1 MVKPIKI
8 QTLDDILADM
18 GQPTSAKTFGKKS
31 DDSRDN
37 TDSQNTKKANKKND
51 KESNARQ
58 QPDGNFLSNKPKNL
72 TNITKHPVKKS
83 KKSVKNTQNP
93 TSPTNTPTCPHK
105 CEPQK
110 SDDKPSAV
118 DLLLKD
124 DSQTVLD
131 DNSLKLLSQ
140 VDIEKL
146 QLPDRETRYLR
157 WLAFYYL
164 SKKELSRHELK
175 TKLIA
180 KDCDP
185 QAVDDLLDE
194 FAEKSYQS
202 DTRCATMLVRE
213 AVRKGRGVRY
223 LTDSLK
229 KAGLDV
235 KAFGG
240 VDELIAMSDV
250 DSVADGTILDDDNKG
265 NDRDDEIDWLKLAV
279 EARCKKYGDTIPKD
293 PKEKVRQLRFLQ
305 YRGFDMGVCFDALK
319 MNLGDFE

>member
-18 GQPTSAKTFGKKS
+18 GQPVSAKTFDKKNNNNSDKANDKNNDTRQQS
-31 DDSRDN
+31 DD
-37 TDSQNTKKANKKND
+37 
-51 KESNARQ
+51 
-58 QPDGNFLSNKPKNL
+58 NFLSDKPKNL
-72 TNITKHPVKKS
+72 TNTVKHS
-83 KKSVKNTQNP
+83 FKKSVKNTQNP
-93 TSPTNTPTCPHK
+93 NSQTDTPTPPRK
-105 CEPQK
+105 RKSQK
-110 SDDKPSAV
+110 SDNQPSAV

-140 VDIEKL
+140 VEIEKL
-146 QLPDRETRYLR
+146 QLPDKETRYLR

-164 SKKELSRHELK
+164 SKKEFSRHELK

-194 FAEKSYQS
+194 FAEKGYQS
-202 DTRCATMLVRE
+202 DTRCATTLVRE

-240 VDELIAMSDV
+240 VDELIVMSDV
-250 DSVADGTILDDDNKG
+250 DSVADGTILDNDNKG
-265 NDRDDEIDWLKLAV
+265 NDKDDEIDWLKLAV
-279 EARCKKYGDTIPKD
+279 EARCKKYGDNIPKD
-293 PKEKVRQLRFLQ
+293 PKEKARQLRFLQ

>member
-1 MVKPIKI
+1 M
-8 QTLDDILADM
+8 
-18 GQPTSAKTFGKKS
+18 S
-31 DDSRDN
+31 D
-37 TDSQNTKKANKKND
+37 
-51 KESNARQ
+51 
-58 QPDGNFLSNKPKNL
+58 KPKNL
-72 TNITKHPVKKS
+72 TNTVKHS
-83 KKSVKNTQNP
+83 FKKSVKNTQNP
-93 TSPTNTPTCPHK
+93 NSQTDTPTPPRK
-105 CEPQK
+105 RKSQK
-110 SDDKPSAV
+110 SDNQPSAV

-140 VDIEKL
+140 VEIEKL
-146 QLPDRETRYLR
+146 QLPDKETRYLR

-194 FAEKSYQS
+194 FAEKGYQS
-202 DTRCATMLVRE
+202 DTRCATTLVRE

-240 VDELIAMSDV
+240 VDELIVMSDV
-250 DSVADGTILDDDNKG
+250 DSVADGTILDNDNKG
-265 NDRDDEIDWLKLAV
+265 NDKDDEIDWLKLAV
-279 EARCKKYGDTIPKD
+279 EARCKKYGDNIPKD
-293 PKEKVRQLRFLQ
+293 PKEKARQLRFLQ

>member
-18 GQPTSAKTFGKKS
+18 GQPVSAKTFDNKNN
-31 DDSRDN
+31 N
-37 TDSQNTKKANKKND
+37 TDNQNTKKSDKTDDKN
-51 KESNARQ
+51 SNTYQ
-58 QPDGNFLSNKPKNL
+58 QSDDNFLSDKPKNL
-72 TNITKHPVKKS
+72 TNTAKQPFKKS
-83 KKSVKNTQNP
+83 KKIVKNTQNSNSQ
-93 TSPTNTPTCPHK
+93 TDTPTPTRK
-105 CEPQK
+105 RKSQK

-124 DSQTVLD
+124 NSQTVLD

-140 VDIEKL
+140 VEIEKL
-146 QLPDRETRYLR
+146 QLPDKETRYLR

-175 TKLIA
+175 AKLIA

-194 FAEKSYQS
+194 FAEKGYQS

-213 AVRKGRGVRY
+213 TVRKGRGVRY

-265 NDRDDEIDWLKLAV
+265 DDRDDEINWLKLAV
-279 EARCKKYGDTIPKD
+279 EARCKKYGNTIPKD
-293 PKEKVRQLRFLQ
+293 PKEKARQLRFLQ

>member
-18 GQPTSAKTFGKKS
+18 GQPVSAKTFDNKNN
-31 DDSRDN
+31 N
-37 TDSQNTKKANKKND
+37 TDNQNTKKSDKTDDKN
-51 KESNARQ
+51 SNTYQ
-58 QPDGNFLSNKPKNL
+58 QSDDNFLSDKPKNL
-72 TNITKHPVKKS
+72 TNTAKQPFKKS
-83 KKSVKNTQNP
+83 KKIVKNTQNSNSQ
-93 TSPTNTPTCPHK
+93 TDTPTPTRK
-105 CEPQK
+105 RKSQK

-124 DSQTVLD
+124 NSQTVLD

-140 VDIEKL
+140 VEIEKL
-146 QLPDRETRYLR
+146 QLPDKETRYLR

-175 TKLIA
+175 AKLIA

-194 FAEKSYQS
+194 FAEKGYQS

-250 DSVADGTILDDDNKG
+250 DSVADGTILDDDNRG

-279 EARCKKYGDTIPKD
+279 EARCKKYGDNIPKD

>member
-18 GQPTSAKTFGKKS
+18 GQPVSAKTFDNKNN
-31 DDSRDN
+31 N
-37 TDSQNTKKANKKND
+37 TDNQNTKKSDKTDDKN
-51 KESNARQ
+51 SNTYQ
-58 QPDGNFLSNKPKNL
+58 QSDDNFLSDKPKNL
-72 TNITKHPVKKS
+72 TNTAKQPFKKS
-83 KKSVKNTQNP
+83 KKIVKNTQNSNSQ
-93 TSPTNTPTCPHK
+93 TDTPTPTRK
-105 CEPQK
+105 RKSQK

-124 DSQTVLD
+124 NSQTVLD

-140 VDIEKL
+140 VEIEKL
-146 QLPDRETRYLR
+146 QLPDKETRYLR

-175 TKLIA
+175 AKLIA

-194 FAEKSYQS
+194 FAEKGYQS

-250 DSVADGTILDDDNKG
+250 DSVADGTILDDDNRG

-279 EARCKKYGDTIPKD
+279 EARCKKYGDNIPKD
-293 PKEKVRQLRFLQ
+293 PKEKARQLRFLQ

>member
-1 MVKPIKI
+1 M
-8 QTLDDILADM
+8 
-18 GQPTSAKTFGKKS
+18 SAKTFSKKNDNNS
-31 DDSRDN
+31 DN
-37 TDSQNTKKANKKND
+37 TDDKNTKKADKKDDKNND
-51 KESNARQ
+51 TKQ
-58 QPDGNFLSNKPKNL
+58 TFDKPKSL
-72 TNITKHPVKKS
+72 TNTAKQSFKKS
-83 KKSVKNTQNP
+83 KKPIKNTQNLNSQTDIP
-93 TSPTNTPTCPHK
+93 TPPRKRKS
-105 CEPQK
+105 QK
-110 SDDKPSAV
+110 SDNKPSAV

-131 DNSLKLLSQ
+131 DDSLKLLSQ
-140 VDIEKL
+140 VEIEKL
-146 QLPDRETRYLR
+146 QLPDKETRYLR

-194 FAEKSYQS
+194 FAEKGYQS

-240 VDELIAMSDV
+240 VDELIAMSDA
-250 DSVADGTILDDDNKG
+250 DSVVDGTILDDDNKG
-265 NDRDDEIDWLKLAV
+265 NDRDDGIDWLKLAV
-279 EARCKKYGDTIPKD
+279 EARCKKYGDNIPKD

>member
-1 MVKPIKI
+1 
-8 QTLDDILADM
+8 M
-18 GQPTSAKTFGKKS
+18 GQPVSAKTFDNKNN
-31 DDSRDN
+31 N
-37 TDSQNTKKANKKND
+37 TDNQNTKKSDKTDDKN
-51 KESNARQ
+51 SNTYQ
-58 QPDGNFLSNKPKNL
+58 QSDDNFLSDKPKNL
-72 TNITKHPVKKS
+72 TNTAKQPFKKS
-83 KKSVKNTQNP
+83 KKIVKNTQNSNSQ
-93 TSPTNTPTCPHK
+93 TDTPTPTRK
-105 CEPQK
+105 RKSQK

-124 DSQTVLD
+124 NSQTVLD

-140 VDIEKL
+140 VEIEKL
-146 QLPDRETRYLR
+146 QLPDKETRYLR

-175 TKLIA
+175 AKLIA

-185 QAVDDLLDE
+185 QAVDELLNE
-194 FAEKSYQS
+194 FTQKGYQS
-202 DTRCATMLVRE
+202 DTRFATMLVRE

-250 DSVADGTILDDDNKG
+250 DSVADGTILDDDNRG

-279 EARCKKYGDTIPKD
+279 EARCKKYGDNIPKD
-293 PKEKVRQLRFLQ
+293 PKEKARQLRFLQ

>member
-18 GQPTSAKTFGKKS
+18 GQPVSAKTFDNKNN
-31 DDSRDN
+31 N
-37 TDSQNTKKANKKND
+37 TDNQNTKKSDKTDDKN
-51 KESNARQ
+51 SNTYQ
-58 QPDGNFLSNKPKNL
+58 QSDDNFLSDKPKNL
-72 TNITKHPVKKS
+72 TNTAKQPFKKS
-83 KKSVKNTQNP
+83 KKIVKNTQNSNSQ
-93 TSPTNTPTCPHK
+93 TDTPTPTRK
-105 CEPQK
+105 RKSQK

-124 DSQTVLD
+124 NSQTVLD

-140 VDIEKL
+140 VEIEKL
-146 QLPDRETRYLR
+146 QLPDKETRYLR

-175 TKLIA
+175 AKLIA

-185 QAVDDLLDE
+185 QAVDELLNE
-194 FAEKSYQS
+194 FTQKGYQS
-202 DTRCATMLVRE
+202 DTRFATMLVRE
-213 AVRKGRGVRY
+213 AVRGVRY

-250 DSVADGTILDDDNKG
+250 DSVADGTILDDDNRG

-279 EARCKKYGDTIPKD
+279 EARCKKYGDNIPKD
-293 PKEKVRQLRFLQ
+293 PKEKARQLRFLQ

>member
-1 MVKPIKI
+1 MIKPIKL

-18 GQPTSAKTFGKKS
+18 GQPVSAKTFDKKS
-31 DDSRDN
+31 NNSDN
-37 TDSQNTKKANKKND
+37 TDDKNTKKADKTND
-51 KESNARQ
+51 KNSNKQ
-58 QPDGNFLSNKPKNL
+58 SDDNFLSDKPKNL
-72 TNITKHPVKKS
+72 TNTAKHPFKKS
-83 KKSVKNTQNP
+83 KKTVKNTQNSNSQ
-93 TSPTNTPTCPHK
+93 TDTPTPTRK
-105 CEPQK
+105 RK
-110 SDDKPSAV
+110 SQTSDNKPSAV
-118 DLLLKD
+118 GLLLKD

-140 VDIEKL
+140 VEIEKL
-146 QLPDRETRYLR
+146 QLPDKETRYLR

-175 TKLIA
+175 TKLIS

-194 FAEKSYQS
+194 FAEKGYQS

-223 LTDSLK
+223 LTDGLK

-235 KAFGG
+235 KAFGSI
-240 VDELIAMSDV
+240 DELIAMSDV

-265 NDRDDEIDWLKLAV
+265 DDKDDEIDWLKLAV

-293 PKEKVRQLRFLQ
+293 PKEKARQLRFLQ
-305 YRGFDMGVCFDALK
+305 HRGFEMGVCFDALK

>member
-8 QTLDDILADM
+8 QTLDDVLADM
-18 GQPTSAKTFGKKS
+18 GQPVSAKTF
-31 DDSRDN
+31 
-37 TDSQNTKKANKKND
+37 NKKND
-51 KESNARQ
+51 NSDNTDNQNPKKADKTDDKNSNKQ
-58 QPDGNFLSNKPKNL
+58 SDDNFLSDKPKNL
-72 TNITKHPVKKS
+72 TNTAKHPFKKS
-83 KKSVKNTQNP
+83 KKIVKNTQN
-93 TSPTNTPTCPHK
+93 SNSQTNTPTRPHK
-105 CEPQK
+105 RKSQK
-110 SDDKPSAV
+110 SDNKPSAV

-140 VDIEKL
+140 VEIEKL
-146 QLPDRETRYLR
+146 HIPDRETRYLR

-185 QAVDDLLDE
+185 QAVDELLDE
-194 FAEKSYQS
+194 FAQKGYQS
-202 DTRCATMLVRE
+202 DTRFATMLVRE
-213 AVRKGRGVRY
+213 TVRKGRGVRY

-235 KAFGG
+235 KDFGG
-240 VDELIAMSDV
+240 MDELIAMSDV

-265 NDRDDEIDWLKLAV
+265 DDRDDEINWLKLAV
-279 EARCKKYGDTIPKD
+279 EARCKKYGNTIPKD
-293 PKEKVRQLRFLQ
+293 PKEKARQLRFLQ
-305 YRGFDMGVCFDALK
+305 YRGFDADICFDALK
-319 MNLGDFE
+319 MDLGDFE

>member
-18 GQPTSAKTFGKKS
+18 GQPVSAKTFDKKNNNNSDKANDKNNDTRQQS
-31 DDSRDN
+31 DD
-37 TDSQNTKKANKKND
+37 
-51 KESNARQ
+51 
-58 QPDGNFLSNKPKNL
+58 NFLSDKPKNL
-72 TNITKHPVKKS
+72 TNTVKHS
-83 KKSVKNTQNP
+83 FKKSVKNTQNP
-93 TSPTNTPTCPHK
+93 NSQTDTPTPPRK
-105 CEPQK
+105 RKSQK
-110 SDDKPSAV
+110 SDNQPSAV

-140 VDIEKL
+140 VEIEKL
-146 QLPDRETRYLR
+146 QLPDKETRYLR

-164 SKKELSRHELK
+164 SKKEPSRHELK

-194 FAEKSYQS
+194 FAEKGYQS
-202 DTRCATMLVRE
+202 DTRCATTLVRE

-240 VDELIAMSDV
+240 VDELIVMSDV
-250 DSVADGTILDDDNKG
+250 DSVADGTILDNDNKG
-265 NDRDDEIDWLKLAV
+265 NDKDDEIDWLKLAV
-279 EARCKKYGDTIPKD
+279 EARCKKYGDNIPKD
-293 PKEKVRQLRFLQ
+293 PKEKARQLRFLQ

>member
-18 GQPTSAKTFGKKS
+18 GQPVSAKTFDKKS
-31 DDSRDN
+31 NNSDN
-37 TDSQNTKKANKKND
+37 TDDKNNDTKQTFD
-51 KESNARQ
+51 
-58 QPDGNFLSNKPKNL
+58 KPKSL
-72 TNITKHPVKKS
+72 TNTVKNSFKKS
-83 KKSVKNTQNP
+83 KKSVKNTQNSNSQ
-93 TSPTNTPTCPHK
+93 TDTPTPTRK
-105 CEPQK
+105 RNSQT
-110 SDDKPSAV
+110 SDNQPSAV
-118 DLLLKD
+118 GLLLKD

-140 VDIEKL
+140 VEIEKL
-146 QLPDRETRYLR
+146 QLPDKETRYLR

-164 SKKELSRHELK
+164 SKKELSRYELK
-175 TKLIA
+175 AKLIA

-194 FAEKSYQS
+194 FAEKGYQS

-235 KAFGG
+235 KAFGSI
-240 VDELIAMSDV
+240 DELIAMSDV

-265 NDRDDEIDWLKLAV
+265 DDKDDEIDWLKLAV

-293 PKEKVRQLRFLQ
+293 PKEKARQLRFLQ
-305 YRGFDMGVCFDALK
+305 YRGFEMGVCFDALK

>member
-1 MVKPIKI
+1 MKI

-18 GQPTSAKTFGKKS
+18 GQPVSAKTFDKKNNNNSDKANDKNNDTRQQS
-31 DDSRDN
+31 DD
-37 TDSQNTKKANKKND
+37 
-51 KESNARQ
+51 
-58 QPDGNFLSNKPKNL
+58 NFLSDKPKNL
-72 TNITKHPVKKS
+72 TNTVKHS
-83 KKSVKNTQNP
+83 FKKSVKNTQNP
-93 TSPTNTPTCPHK
+93 NSQTDTPTPPRK
-105 CEPQK
+105 RKSQK
-110 SDDKPSAV
+110 SDNQPSAV

-140 VDIEKL
+140 VEIEKL
-146 QLPDRETRYLR
+146 QLPDKETRYLR

-194 FAEKSYQS
+194 FAEKGYQS
-202 DTRCATMLVRE
+202 DTRCATTLVRE

-240 VDELIAMSDV
+240 VDELIVMSDV
-250 DSVADGTILDDDNKG
+250 DSVADGTILDNDNKG
-265 NDRDDEIDWLKLAV
+265 NDKDDEIDWLKLAV
-279 EARCKKYGDTIPKD
+279 EARCKKYGDNIPKD
-293 PKEKVRQLRFLQ
+293 PKEKARQLRFLQ

>member
-18 GQPTSAKTFGKKS
+18 GQPVSAKTFDNKNN
-31 DDSRDN
+31 N
-37 TDSQNTKKANKKND
+37 TDNQNTKKSDKTDDKN
-51 KESNARQ
+51 SNTYQ
-58 QPDGNFLSNKPKNL
+58 QSDDNFLSDKPKNL
-72 TNITKHPVKKS
+72 TNTAKQPFKKS
-83 KKSVKNTQNP
+83 KKIVKNTQNSNSQ
-93 TSPTNTPTCPHK
+93 TDTPTPTRK
-105 CEPQK
+105 RKSQK

-124 DSQTVLD
+124 NSQTVLD

-140 VDIEKL
+140 VEIEKL
-146 QLPDRETRYLR
+146 QLPDKETRYLR

-175 TKLIA
+175 AKLIA

-185 QAVDDLLDE
+185 QAVDELLNE
-194 FAEKSYQS
+194 FTQKGYQS
-202 DTRCATMLVRE
+202 DTRFATMLVRE

-250 DSVADGTILDDDNKG
+250 DSVADGTILDDDNRG

-279 EARCKKYGDTIPKD
+279 EARCKKYGDNIPKD
-293 PKEKVRQLRFLQ
+293 PKEKARQLRFLQ